1 MENEE
6 EDVDRETEIARR
18 MDARAN
24 ANQQATIP
32 APGGMSFKVTRKK
45 KKWIKLAIKK
55 KSEKNKPYESSRQ

>member
-24 ANQQATIP
+24 ANQHATIP
-32 APGGMSFKVTRKK
+32 APGGMSFNVTRKK
-45 KKWIKLAIKK
+45 QKRLQRAIQTKA
-55 KSEKNKPYESSRQ
+55 EKNKADESSRQ